1 MQGVG
6 VEISKKQ
13 PKIKDHERTIN
24 MKKFLFTFEG
34 MNGIVTQYIQ
44 EETIEKARKAATWF
58 YGEPI
63 TIREASDEDI
73 KNWFKELED

>member
-1 MQGVG
+1 MG

-13 PKIKDHERTIN
+13 PKIKDHERARN

-34 MNGIVTQYIQ
+34 TNGIVTQYI
-44 EETIEKARKAATWF
+44 EEKTIEKARKAASWF

-73 KNWFKELED
+73 KDWLKAIED

>member
-1 MQGVG
+1 MLRFQR
-6 VEISKKQ
+6 KQ
-13 PKIKDHERTIN
+13 PKIKDHERARN

-34 MNGIVTQYIQ
+34 MNGIVKQYIE

-73 KNWFKELED
+73 KNWLKEIED